1 MATILL
7 IADEGPLSDRY
18 RGWLADA
25 HTVRVA
31 STGERA
37 LATLDDEVDAALLE
51 RRLPDGTGRAVL
63 ERLRREGYRCRVAL
77 LADVEP
83 EFDVVRAGFDECL
96 ERPVTR
102 AVLSAT
108 IDRLCRRRRYDERV
122 REYHTLVRERTALE
136 KRLSDET
143 LAASAEYEE
152 LNTRSR
158 RSRRLSTTSSLPS
171 TDRIP
176 SHCSR
181 ISRRRCT
188 DPTTRPGERT
198 ASQSR
203 PLVQTAPSPS

>member
-152 LNTRSR
+152 LQHEIETVETALDDLLATFDRQDTVALFAN
-158 RSRRLSTTSSLPS
+158 LSTPMYRPDDET
-171 TDRIP
+171 
-176 SHCSR
+176 
-181 ISRRRCT
+181 RRT
-188 DPTTRPGERT
+188 HGV
-198 ASQSR
+198 AK
-203 PLVQTAPSPS
+203 